1 MESEFSFEP
10 NSKPKKFQKF
20 NEDIILLNEDDSF
33 AKKEIHEEINENPIF
48 TLTIEL
54 EMGKTE
60 KIDIFQN
67 SDSYNIAN
75 DFCIEHNL
83 GISTFQYLKE
93 KIEYLIDE
101 YKHNKNLDVKKCMND
116 INKEFNEINNQYIT
130 EEKDE
135 NNENIGLSL
144 ISELFSFLS

>member
-75 DFCIEHNL
+75 DFCIEHKLFN
-83 GISTFQYLKE
+83 ISS
-93 KIEYLIDE
+93 
-101 YKHNKNLDVKKCMND
+101 YKHESLHSLLIMRKGYSSGHSLELSKH
-116 INKEFNEINNQYIT
+116 ISLNNMI
-130 EEKDE
+130 
-135 NNENIGLSL
+135 
-144 ISELFSFLS
+144 